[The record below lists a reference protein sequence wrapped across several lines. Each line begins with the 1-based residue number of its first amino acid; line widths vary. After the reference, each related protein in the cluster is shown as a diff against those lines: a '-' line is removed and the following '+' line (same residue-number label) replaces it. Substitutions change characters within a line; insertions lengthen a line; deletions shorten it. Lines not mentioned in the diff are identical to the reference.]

1 MASIVLLWWDLCSIT
16 SLDASLCAVITGLH
30 TMSTL
35 NWHWIISMHP
45 AELWSQSSL
54 VDFQS
59 YRNKTKKTNSFST
72 PLHPYPWFFPYF
84 YLTWH
89 AFFIIDVLFAA
100 TFYSHPLFISLPY
113 LLPLLLM
120 NSSQPSSDFLVFLPP
135 SPPNLP
141 FPLFQSTCDTLR
153 SHSDSLGFAPNVLP
167 SHPAVGNFEEF
178 ACWWRRRRDGLGY
191 DGKLW
196 NIYRT
201 DFKRSVSPR
210 KCTC

>member
-72 PLHPYPWFFPYF
+72 PLHPYPWFFPSF
-84 YLTWH
+84 LSNLTCILHYWCSVCCH
-89 AFFIIDVLFAA
+89 VLF
-100 TFYSHPLFISLPY
+100 TSLVYFTPILTSIVINEFISTLIWFPRI
-113 LLPLLLM
+113 
-120 NSSQPSSDFLVFLPP
+120 PP
-135 SPPNLP
+135 SFPPKSPVSSLSEHMRHTP
-141 FPLFQSTCDTLR
+141 E
-153 SHSDSLGFAPNVLP
+153 SLGQSRIRAER
-167 SHPAVGNFEEF
+167 A
-178 ACWWRRRRDGLGY
+178 
-191 DGKLW
+191 
-196 NIYRT
+196 T
-201 DFKRSVSPR
+201 
-210 KCTC
+210 

>member
-72 PLHPYPWFFPYF
+72 PLHPYPWFFPSF
-84 YLTWH
+84 LSNLTCILHYWCSVCCH
-89 AFFIIDVLFAA
+89 VLF
-100 TFYSHPLFISLPY
+100 TSLVYFTPSIVINGCHWHEFTST
-113 LLPLLLM
+113 LIW
-120 NSSQPSSDFLVFLPP
+120 SSRIPP
-135 SPPNLP
+135 TPRNLP

-167 SHPAVGNFEEF
+167 SHPAIGNFEEF
-178 ACWWRRRRDGLGY
+178 ACWWHRRRDPGG
-191 DGKLW
+191 
-196 NIYRT
+196 T
-201 DFKRSVSPR
+201 V
-210 KCTC
+210 